1 MSVRSRTRLIYRK
14 PKTGKKIYPRRP
26 DNGLTR
32 EQRFKMM
39 LAEKNE
45 LPMTIEEKISRFLE
59 ERAKEE
65 ETPRKIQNETRRR
78 K

>member
-1 MSVRSRTRLIYRK
+1 MSVRSRTRLTYRK
-14 PKTGKKIYPRRP
+14 PKTGKITYPKRP
-26 DNGLTR
+26 ENGLTR

-59 ERAKEE
+59 ERAKKE
-65 ETPRKIQNETRRR
+65 ETPRKMQNETRRR

>member
-1 MSVRSRTRLIYRK
+1 
-14 PKTGKKIYPRRP
+14 
-26 DNGLTR
+26 
-32 EQRFKMM
+32 MM